1 MKGLFSKNLIARWDG
16 ALSRSKRIFIATHVN
31 PDGDAIGA
39 MVGLGVF
46 LKEQGYHVTM
56 ACPTPYPEFL
66 DFLDKDK
73 EILIYVDRKST
84 RLNSSH

>member
-1 MKGLFSKNLIARWDG
+1 MKGLFSKNLIAN
-16 ALSRSKRIFIATHVN
+16 VN

-39 MVGLGVF
+39 MAGLGLF
-46 LKEQGYHVTM
+46 LKEQGYQVTM

-73 EILIYVDRKST
+73 EILIYVLQQKAVSKAIEQADLIIAIQHRIKF
-84 RLNSSH
+84 